1 MPEQISQLLD
11 SHTFVKISL
20 ILHDE
25 CPDIRSLSVKSIKRF
40 CQTYGIK
47 KRRFLSE
54 DELEDEFMMKQLHR
68 PYNRYY
74 VLLNRCA
81 SCFLLPESVHKYV

>member
-1 MPEQISQLLD
+1 MPEQISQLLE
-11 SHTFVKISL
+11 SHTFEKISL

-25 CPDIRSLSVKSIKRF
+25 YPDIRGLSVKSIKRF

-54 DELEDEFMMKQLHR
+54 DELDEDAT
-68 PYNRYY
+68 
-74 VLLNRCA
+74 A
-81 SCFLLPESVHKYV
+81 S